1 MEHASF
7 SIIVT
12 VYNGADYLENCV
24 YSILRSGVEGNEI
37 LLIDDGSED
46 NTWEICNLLS
56 SSSPL
61 VRCFHT
67 SNKGV
72 AAARSFGIEK
82 AIGDYILFVDGDDA
96 WSSSFQF
103 SELADIVSGCD
114 TDLFVFRYCISR
126 CNSGQKIDTWI
137 KMPDRHFADWRE
149 EPGPFLDFFKDGW
162 MFSCWNKVF
171 KKEIIQKSG
180 LVFHQQQMEDFRFV
194 LEYLNHVKSVA
205 FLSIDIYLYFKR
217 EGVNTLTCCLS
228 ERMIEGTGFCHRLFL
243 DCFGE
248 EYTKLIHQI
257 MAPQYIGIVN
267 KCLKTKGDSL
277 SAQVLDS
284 VQKDSLARISLK
296 EYETSSIS
304 EAITIWL
311 IRMGC
316 FTLLKQYR
324 GFTKALKH
332 RCIIHEK
339 KGSVHN

>member
-1 MEHASF
+1 MQHASF

-12 VYNGADYLENCV
+12 VYNCAEYLENCV
-24 YSILRSGVEGNEI
+24 NSILRSGVDGNEI
-37 LLIDDGSED
+37 ILIDDGSED
-46 NTWEICNLLS
+46 NTWAICNLLS

-67 SNKGV
+67 SNNGV

-82 AIGDYILFVDGDDA
+82 ATGDYIIFLDGDDA

-103 SELADIVSGCD
+103 SELADVVSGCD
-114 TDLFVFRYCISR
+114 SDLFVFRHCISR
-126 CNSGQKIDTWI
+126 WNAGQKIDTWI
-137 KMPDRHFADWRE
+137 TMPNRHFADWRE
-149 EPGPFLDFFKDGW
+149 EQGPFLAFFKDGL

-194 LEYLNHVKSVA
+194 LEYLKHVKSVVFSA
-205 FLSIDIYLYFKR
+205 VDIYLYFKR

-243 DCFGE
+243 DCFEE
-248 EYTKLIHQI
+248 EYTKFIHQI

-284 VQKDSLARISLK
+284 IRNDSLAHCSFK
-296 EYETSSIS
+296 EYVSSSIS
-304 EAITIWL
+304 EAITMWL
-311 IRMGC
+311 MRMGW
-316 FTLLKQYR
+316 FRLLKRYR

-332 RCIIHEK
+332 CSIIHEK